1 MFELLDSFKFN
12 NLQLSSANGVHD
24 TTVSQW
30 KAKLG
35 TTNEQLFI
43 KNFNSSNDKEFNESF
58 DKLMNTIKGWT
69 LYGELVE
76 LSIKL

>member
-1 MFELLDSFKFN
+1 VK
-12 NLQLSSANGVHD
+12 
-24 TTVSQW
+24 
-30 KAKLG
+30 
-35 TTNEQLFI
+35 QLFI